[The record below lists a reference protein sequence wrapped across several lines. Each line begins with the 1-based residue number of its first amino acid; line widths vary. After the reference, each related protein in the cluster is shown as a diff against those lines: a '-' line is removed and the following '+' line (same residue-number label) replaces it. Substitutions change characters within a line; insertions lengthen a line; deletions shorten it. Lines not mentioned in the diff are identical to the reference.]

1 MIARAGASLLEEKRD
16 AHNKNDVR
24 HLFRSGF
31 TVAEMIIST
40 FVVALIGL
48 TMASAITLA
57 MRCAASTRDPAS
69 PYTQVVSSRAALDI
83 VSDDMKA
90 ATKIEP
96 LYIPPWPSGTVGM
109 TLTVPAR
116 NGDTSPETIV
126 YSWAGAGQS
135 LMRQYNSN
143 AAVSIADNVQDFS
156 VSYSPEML
164 LVDRDDG
171 ATAPNSSVKAF
182 ALTNTTW
189 VGQYFRPTLAPSATA
204 WSITH
209 AKVQLQRNG
218 TATGNVSVAIY
229 AANASQLPT
238 GSALASG
245 SIDITTVSSSAA
257 TWVNVPLS
265 GLSNLTP
272 GAGYCLVVGTSSGSV
287 GSALYGAN
295 PLSNGQFCQST
306 SGATVWSANSG
317 HALEFYLYGTTT
329 P

>member
-1 MIARAGASLLEEKRD
+1 
-16 AHNKNDVR
+16 
-24 HLFRSGF
+24 
-31 TVAEMIIST
+31 MIIST
-40 FVVALIGL
+40 FVVSLIGL

-57 MRCAASTRDPAS
+57 MRCAASTRDPSS
-69 PYTQVVSSRAALDI
+69 PYVQVVASRSALDI

-96 LYIPPWPSGTVGM
+96 LYVPPWPSGTVGM

-116 NGDTSPETIV
+116 NGDTSPETVV

-143 AAVSIADNVQDFS
+143 AAVSIADNVQNFA

-171 ATAPNSSVKAF
+171 VTAPTSNVKAF

-189 VGQYFRPTLAPSATA
+189 AGQYFRPTLPSNATA

-245 SIDITTVSSSAA
+245 SVDITTVSSSTS

-265 GLSNLTP
+265 GMTNLTP
-272 GAGYCLVVGTSSGSV
+272 GVGYCLVVGTSSGSV
-287 GSALYGAN
+287 GSALYDAN
-295 PLSNGQFCQST
+295 PVANCQFCQST
-306 SGATVWSANSG
+306 SGATAWSTNSG
-317 HALEFYLYGTTT
+317 HALEFYVYGTTT